1 MPFMKQ
7 EREYLETSLWY
18 REEITDPYQVIAEF
32 FSHADVASHRKVIR
46 DTIKAACSDYI
57 SNKKNPGDVLFDFKI
72 LESVINAAFLL
83 NKEKRKSPLS
93 INKDNLFDPNLYC
106 GWHAGLTEW
115 DFFPRMLSLKEYIN
129 PYLVFKRFFKY
140 LKLAE
145 WKRELQDLVD
155 HALSRT
161 SLWESGI
168 DFDTLPIYLH
178 LTKLVEAAH
187 LIDVREI
194 THIGGHIKNRLKER
208 R

>member
-1 MPFMKQ
+1 MKQ
-7 EREYLETSLWY
+7 EQEYLETSLWY

-32 FSHADVASHRKVIR
+32 FSQADVASHRKVIR
-46 DTIKAACSDYI
+46 NTIKAACSDYV

-106 GWHAGLTEW
+106 SWHAGLSEW

-140 LKLAE
+140 LTLAE

-155 HALSRT
+155 YALART
-161 SLWESGI
+161 SLWEAGL
-168 DFDTLPIYLH
+168 DFDTLPIFLH

-194 THIGGHIKNRLKER
+194 THVGGSIKNRYKKKF
-208 R
+208 